1 MSDPGPFGN
10 PDGSRA
16 AIEEVLEGFVNFGSP
31 LVWGGLARDD
41 DRKAR
46 VIVGRKGSGKTVY
59 LRRLQAAAV
68 KEDSLYADDIQQRVP
83 STESIVRFCQLFEG
97 SIVDEKWTNLWRCAI
112 LSSVVSHLLNVS
124 SLTNLIPPGIV
135 SDLKKEF
142 EKILPIY
149 KAPVTAYSQIT
160 QIIETNH
167 TANMVRTFFNNPL
180 WSALEWM
187 IGEALK
193 HCPPLCFF
201 IDAVDEEFEH
211 APMYWLKCQLGLFY
225 ETMRMLREQKLGGR
239 LHIFICIRDLVLSSV
254 LRSEHR
260 TRYFNEPHIRIL
272 NWNRNAISHL
282 LTKKIEMLDDE
293 HFLGNPKKGKTLTAL
308 LGRETIKNSSRDTLE
323 PVEQYLLRHTRLLP
337 RDIII
342 LGNRLC
348 EEIQKAKRF
357 SPDPQDEILIRSTVS
372 EVARFIGDEQL
383 IICGNQITSNAMP
396 GDAARK
402 LYSSLYTGD
411 REYIG
416 GVSDDLK
423 KLISEIG
430 KDRFSKKELE
440 NSRKKAADLFG
451 ESSDPYSVLWQNG
464 MLGYCEKYGRERRI
478 RFYSEEKMD
487 EFRLPLDKDE
497 YVFHSCLIDSVGIDA
512 VGHSPVM

>member
-1 MSDPGPFGN
+1 LSTPKSALDKKRFTERMSDPGPFGN

-31 LVWGGLARDD
+31 LVWGGLAMRDD

-211 APMYWLKCQLGLFY
+211 APMYWLKTKEMGVEVVKVSY
-225 ETMRMLREQKLGGR
+225 YGNLRLQNQMGSFTLSRTPFSCLEDYVSNCRDSGTP
-239 LHIFICIRDLVLSSV
+239 LHKIILSTDL
-254 LRSEHR
+254 
-260 TRYFNEPHIRIL
+260 
-272 NWNRNAISHL
+272 A
-282 LTKKIEMLDDE
+282 K
-293 HFLGNPKKGKTLTAL
+293 TAL
-308 LGRETIKNSSRDTLE
+308 ADLDLMGINHSRIFPE
-323 PVEQYLLRHTRLLP
+323 
-337 RDIII
+337 I
-342 LGNRLC
+342 LGCAL
-348 EEIQKAKRF
+348 A
-357 SPDPQDEILIRSTVS
+357 
-372 EVARFIGDEQL
+372 
-383 IICGNQITSNAMP
+383 
-396 GDAARK
+396 
-402 LYSSLYTGD
+402 
-411 REYIG
+411 
-416 GVSDDLK
+416 
-423 KLISEIG
+423 
-430 KDRFSKKELE
+430 SKM
-440 NSRKKAADLFG
+440 R
-451 ESSDPYSVLWQNG
+451 VLLQ
-464 MLGYCEKYGRERRI
+464 
-478 RFYSEEKMD
+478 S
-487 EFRLPLDKDE
+487 
-497 YVFHSCLIDSVGIDA
+497 
-512 VGHSPVM
+512 